1 MLIQNRDNEWIVEK
15 EIKLRESKKQKGL
28 VSFDLLHPVK
38 RLMLIRTDGALT
50 DDRNEY
56 EHFKLWSYSLYSIGG
71 SVRNSRWF
79 LSFS

>member
-1 MLIQNRDNEWIVEK
+1 MSVHYTYGTYQILEKVDEPVYLLIQNRDNEWIVEK

-50 DDRNEY
+50 DDRNE
-56 EHFKLWSYSLYSIGG
+56 
-71 SVRNSRWF
+71 
-79 LSFS
+79 

>member
-1 MLIQNRDNEWIVEK
+1 MYLLIQNRDNEWIVEK

-28 VSFDLLHPVK
+28 VSLDLLYPVK

-56 EHFKLWSYSLYSIGG
+56 EHSKLWSMDLYT
-71 SVRNSRWF
+71 V
-79 LSFS
+79 

>member
-1 MLIQNRDNEWIVEK
+1 MYLLIQNRDNEWIVEK

-50 DDRNEY
+50 DDRNE
-56 EHFKLWSYSLYSIGG
+56 
-71 SVRNSRWF
+71 
-79 LSFS
+79 

>member
-1 MLIQNRDNEWIVEK
+1 MYLLIQNRDNEWIVEK

-28 VSFDLLHPVK
+28 VSLDLLYPVK

-56 EHFKLWSYSLYSIGG
+56 EHSKLCSMVYTVKAIIYKRQDG
-71 SVRNSRWF
+71 F
-79 LSFS
+79 

>member
-1 MLIQNRDNEWIVEK
+1 MSVHYTYSTYQILEKVDEPVYLLIQNRDNEWIVEK

-50 DDRNEY
+50 DDRNE
-56 EHFKLWSYSLYSIGG
+56 
-71 SVRNSRWF
+71 
-79 LSFS
+79 